1 MSQLRTALRPASSA
15 LSPLMIVLL
24 VVVMQALLLG
34 GFYYI
39 AFEKHHSI
47 EPDELTWLLVYSV
60 LTIGLAVLIGI
71 MRHRWMQRE
80 DRVRQRLLDVIDAI
94 PDPSGVRDIKGKYI
108 MWNKAAEVYHGIKAE
123 HVLGKTPF
131 DLFPKEVARSI
142 LELDAD
148 CAKSNQTVLRR
159 MVLPPL
165 YGKGQRVANI
175 RVAPVRSASDS
186 GVRGVVTI
194 LHDITESEREASAL
208 RHLSTQLKMA
218 LDTSGFGSWIW
229 DLEGEAVTFSA
240 QYQALLRYE
249 GKNFR
254 QEFEFLTRIHP
265 GDIEVVKAAAVRTIK
280 HFESF
285 DQVYRLRCFDEV
297 YRVFHASGE
306 SALDD
311 KGRRY
316 FAGLLCPLDRSAD

>member
-1 MSQLRTALRPASSA
+1 
-15 LSPLMIVLL
+15 MIVLL

-39 AFEKHHSI
+39 AGEKRHSI
-47 EPDELTWLLVYSV
+47 EPDELTWLLVYSA
-60 LTIGLAVLIGI
+60 LTIGLAIFTGI
-71 MRHRWMQRE
+71 MRYRWMQRE

-142 LELDAD
+142 LQLDAD
-148 CAKSNQTVLRR
+148 CAKSNQTLLHR

-280 HFESF
+280 QYEPF

-306 SALDD
+306 SALDGNG
-311 KGRRY
+311 KRY